1 MAPNSTKAEGRI
13 LLPSSINPTR
23 YDIKLTPDFENYT
36 FTGHTA
42 IEVQTTNDIATNEIT
57 MHSKEL
63 CYKSA
68 SYIVKDGDGTIYK
81 ADEIRVNFKAT
92 TVSFVFTD
100 KLPANATLV
109 SVYKICSILHQVKI
123 HDTCHITL
131 SNA

>member
-1 MAPNSTKAEGRI
+1 MATSNNSTKAEGRV

-42 IEVQTTNDIATNEIT
+42 IEVQTNDIATNEII

-68 SYIVKDGDGTIYK
+68 SYIVKEGDGTMHK

-100 KLPANATLV
+100 KLPASATLV
-109 SVYKICSILHQVKI
+109 SVLRYVPIMHQVKI
-123 HDTCHITL
+123 HI
-131 SNA
+131 

>member
-1 MAPNSTKAEGRI
+1 MATSKSTKAEGRV

-42 IEVQTTNDIATNEIT
+42 IEVQTNTDVATNEIII
-57 MHSKEL
+57 HSKEL

-100 KLPANATLV
+100 KLPASATLV
-109 SVYKICSILHQVKI
+109 SV
-123 HDTCHITL
+123 
-131 SNA
+131 

>member
-1 MAPNSTKAEGRI
+1 MAASNSTKAEGRV

-36 FTGHTA
+36 FIGHTA
-42 IEVQTTNDIATNEIT
+42 IEVTTTNDVATTNEII

-100 KLPANATLV
+100 KLPASATLV
-109 SVYKICSILHQVKI
+109 SVLRYIQSCTKSKIQ
-123 HDTCHITL
+123 
-131 SNA
+131 